1 MVADELL
8 AGFFLAGQ
16 PGVEAIFLIYEGKYF
31 WWWQKGTM
39 LAGGCDCRCLR
50 KKMLEFCFS
59 SGTSLRSSKSVN
71 VGTDQKLGTLSP
83 IPTKIASQVAILL
96 EPLVSEE

>member
-1 MVADELL
+1 MIVDVYAKKCSS
-8 AGFFLAGQ
+8 FVF
-16 PGVEAIFLIYEGKYF
+16 PG
-31 WWWQKGTM
+31 
-39 LAGGCDCRCLR
+39 R
-50 KKMLEFCFS
+50 

-83 IPTKIASQVAILL
+83 IPSKIASQVAILL